1 MTDKQRKRLE
11 VLMGKT
17 KNSCEKAMGKEFCAE
32 HKGDCEKCLED
43 FMQVL
48 FDNTT
53 DSCKCIWC
61 KRIGCGEY
69 HSKCEH
75 YKKYSEE
82 MEARRIERYKNAKTK
97 YIKVKGKGV

>member
-1 MTDKQRKRLE
+1 MTDNQRKRLMA
-11 VLMGKT
+11 LMGKT
-17 KNSCEKAMGKEFCAE
+17 KDSCEKAMGKEFCTE
-32 HKGDCEKCLED
+32 HGGDCEKCLED
-43 FMQVL
+43 FMQLL

-53 DSCKCIWC
+53 DACKCIWC

-75 YKKYSEE
+75 YQKYSET
-82 MEARRIERYKNAKTK
+82 MEARRVERYKRAKSN